1 MTTRRRRATDD
12 PPAVIEPPPGSI
24 ADIYRLV
31 MPLIPFEAVLTK
43 GDDVA
48 LTISADAIHE
58 VLERGRDDSRLQM
71 NLLRNLTAVDW
82 PQREPD
88 GGLELVYHLYS
99 IPLRHAVTIKA
110 WLPSEGAVV
119 ESVADMYQMAD
130 WAERECREMFGIE
143 FLGHPDPR
151 NLLLDEDLDI
161 HPLRKSHPL
170 APIEIEQG
178 VDVEFFTKQHP
189 PEEPEVAQEDEAAAA
204 SQAAAPERRRLEDMT
219 EEEREARRAEQAER
233 VARARELAA
242 ARRAERLAGAP
253 PAGGPR
259 PEGAAPPP
267 PPEPAAAPAAPAP
280 TPTAPSAPAAD
291 RPPAPPP
298 PELPTIPDAEEDPEG
313 RAAAQAERIRIGR
326 ELAAARRAQLRGE

>member
-1 MTTRRRRATDD
+1 MTSRRTPAAPEEPPSNE
-12 PPAVIEPPPGSI
+12 PPAGSI
-24 ADIYRLV
+24 ADAYREV
-31 MPLIPFEAVLTK
+31 MPLVNFEAAMTK

-48 LTISADAIHE
+48 LTIPFDSIHE
-58 VLERGRDDSRLQM
+58 VMERGREDERLQM
-71 NLLRNLTAVDW
+71 NLLRNQTAVDW
-82 PQREPD
+82 EDR
-88 GGLELVYHLYS
+88 GLEIVYHLYS
-99 IPLRHAVTIKA
+99 IPLRQAVTIKS

-119 ESVADMYQMAD
+119 ESITDIYEMAD

-143 FLGHPDPR
+143 FIGHPDPR
-151 NLLLDEDLDI
+151 NLLLDEDIDI

-170 APIEIEQG
+170 APIEMEQG

-189 PEEPEVAQEDEAAAA
+189 PPEPAEEADAAPEAAA
-204 SQAAAPERRRLEDMT
+204 AAAPERKRVEDMT
-219 EEEREARRAEQAER
+219 EEEREERRAEQAER

-242 ARRAERLAGAP
+242 VRRAERLAGAP

-267 PPEPAAAPAAPAP
+267 PPTAAPAAAPAAAEAAP
-280 TPTAPSAPAAD
+280 TTTAPADD

-313 RAAAQAERIRIGR
+313 RAAAQAERVRLGR

>member
-1 MTTRRRRATDD
+1 MTSRRTPTAPEE
-12 PPAVIEPPPGSI
+12 PPSNEPPPGSI
-24 ADIYRLV
+24 ADLYREV
-31 MPLIPFEAVLTK
+31 MPLVDFDAAMTK

-48 LTISADAIHE
+48 LTIPPESIHD
-58 VLERGRDDSRLQM
+58 VLERGREDERLQM
-71 NLLRNLTAVDW
+71 NLLRNQTAVDW
-82 PQREPD
+82 EER
-88 GGLELVYHLYS
+88 GLEIVYHLYS
-99 IPLRHAVTIKA
+99 IPLRQAVTIKS
-110 WLPSEGAVV
+110 WLPSEGAIV
-119 ESVADMYQMAD
+119 ESVTDIYEMAD

-143 FLGHPDPR
+143 FIGHPDPR

-170 APIEIEQG
+170 APIEMEQG
-178 VDVEFFTKQHP
+178 VDVEFFTKQYPP
-189 PEEPEVAQEDEAAAA
+189 PEPAEEEEAAPDAAAA
-204 SQAAAPERRRLEDMT
+204 APTRKRVEDMT
-219 EEEREARRAEQAER
+219 EEEREERRAEQAER

-242 ARRAERLAGAP
+242 VRRAERLAGAP

-267 PPEPAAAPAAPAP
+267 PPATAPAAAPAAAAAPA
-280 TPTAPSAPAAD
+280 SAPAQDD

-313 RAAAQAERIRIGR
+313 RAAAQAERVRLGR

>member
-1 MTTRRRRATDD
+1 MTSRRTPAALEE
-12 PPAVIEPPPGSI
+12 PPSNEPPPGSI
-24 ADIYRLV
+24 ADTYREV
-31 MPLIPFEAVLTK
+31 MPLVDFDAAMTK

-48 LTISADAIHE
+48 LTIPADSIHE
-58 VLERGRDDSRLQM
+58 VLERGRDDERLQM
-71 NLLRNLTAVDW
+71 NLLRNQTAVDW
-82 PQREPD
+82 EDR
-88 GGLELVYHLYS
+88 GLEIVYHLYS
-99 IPLRHAVTIKA
+99 IPLRQAVTIKS

-119 ESVADMYQMAD
+119 ESITDIYEMAN

-143 FLGHPDPR
+143 FIGHPDPR

-170 APIEIEQG
+170 APIEMEQG
-178 VDVEFFTKQHP
+178 VDVEFFTKQYPP
-189 PEEPEVAQEDEAAAA
+189 PEPEEEEAAAPEA
-204 SQAAAPERRRLEDMT
+204 AAAAAPERKRLEDMT
-219 EEEREARRAEQAER
+219 EEEREERRAEQAER

-242 ARRAERLAGAP
+242 VRRAERLAGAP

-267 PPEPAAAPAAPAP
+267 PPAAPAAAPAAAEPAP
-280 TPTAPSAPAAD
+280 SSAPAQDD

-313 RAAAQAERIRIGR
+313 RAAAQAERVRLGR

>member
-1 MTTRRRRATDD
+1 MTSRRT
-12 PPAVIEPPPGSI
+12 PAVTEEPTSNEPPPGSI
-24 ADIYRLV
+24 ADLYREA
-31 MPLIPFEAVLTK
+31 MPLIEFDAALTK

-48 LTISADAIHE
+48 LTIPSDSIHE
-58 VLERGRDDSRLQM
+58 VLERGRDDERLQM
-71 NLLRNLTAVDW
+71 NLLRNQTAVDW
-82 PQREPD
+82 EDR
-88 GGLELVYHLYS
+88 GLEIVYHLYS
-99 IPLRHAVTIKA
+99 IPLQQAVTIKA

-119 ESVADMYQMAD
+119 ESVTDLYQMAN

-143 FLGHPDPR
+143 FIGHPDPR

-178 VDVEFFTKQHP
+178 IDVEFFTKQHP
-189 PEEPEVAQEDEAAAA
+189 PPEPAEEEAAAPEA
-204 SQAAAPERRRLEDMT
+204 AAAAAPERKRPEDMT
-219 EEEREARRAEQAER
+219 EEEREARKAEQAER

-267 PPEPAAAPAAPAP
+267 PPAPAP
-280 TPTAPSAPAAD
+280 TAAPAEAEAAPSAAPARDD

-298 PELPTIPDAEEDPEG
+298 PELPSIPDAEEDPEG
-313 RAAAQAERIRIGR
+313 RAAAQAERIRLGR

>member
-1 MTTRRRRATDD
+1 MTTNADD
-12 PPAVIEPPPGSI
+12 STTALEPPPGSI

-31 MPLIPFEAVLTK
+31 MPLIQFEAALTK

-48 LTISADAIHE
+48 LTVAPEFVHE
-58 VLERGRDDSRLQM
+58 VLERGRDDERLRM

-82 PQREPD
+82 VEQ
-88 GGLELVYHLYS
+88 GLELVYHVYS
-99 IPLRHAVTIKA
+99 IEHRHAATIKCR
-110 WLPSEGAVV
+110 LPSEGA
-119 ESVADMYQMAD
+119 AAPTATDLFAIAD

-178 VDVEFFTKQHP
+178 VDVEYFTKQFP
-189 PEEPEVAQEDEAAAA
+189 PEEPVSPQEKAAEADEAAAA
-204 SQAAAPERRRLEDMT
+204 RPERKPDAELT
-219 EEEREARRAEQAER
+219 EEEREAKRAEQAER
-233 VARARELAA
+233 VRQARELAA
-242 ARRAERLAGAP
+242 ARRAERAAGAP

-259 PEGAAPPP
+259 PEGAAPPAP
-267 PPEPAAAPAAPAP
+267 PAAAAPAD
-280 TPTAPSAPAAD
+280 APAAAAPPRED

-298 PELPTIPDAEEDPEG
+298 PELPTIPDAEEDPDG
-313 RAAAQAERIRIGR
+313 RAAAQAERVRIGR